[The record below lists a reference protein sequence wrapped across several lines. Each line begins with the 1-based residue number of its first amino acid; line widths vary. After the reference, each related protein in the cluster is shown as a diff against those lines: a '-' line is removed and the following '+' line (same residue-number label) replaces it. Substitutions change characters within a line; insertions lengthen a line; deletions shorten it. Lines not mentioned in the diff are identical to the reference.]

1 MHNQIEI
8 AKRIIELGNDLIKND
23 KDLSKDL
30 FFLLWTCN
38 TWTIE
43 HPEIKV
49 DQERNKIR
57 LIGLLN
63 GLAGVK
69 PDGQPFIRAIYSNKG
84 IVKLEFNDG
93 KQESI
98 KSTQAKV

>member
-30 FFLLWTCN
+30 FSQEWTCN

-98 KSTQAKV
+98 KPAQAKV